1 MTRVV
6 SKSLCEDRGSE
17 CQDENGPRHGLNPE
31 APSIK
36 ARATW
41 DTWAGAPLYAAP
53 ISLYHTTTGLLPAAC
68 FIRLFGRA
76 TTTTGRPPGQSLKK
90 GLSDHQDEETGW
102 L

>member
-53 ISLYHTTTGLLPAAC
+53 ISLYHTTVLLPR
-68 FIRLFGRA
+68 RLFYS
-76 TTTTGRPPGQSLKK
+76 PFWQSY
-90 GLSDHQDEETGW
+90 HY
-102 L
+102 